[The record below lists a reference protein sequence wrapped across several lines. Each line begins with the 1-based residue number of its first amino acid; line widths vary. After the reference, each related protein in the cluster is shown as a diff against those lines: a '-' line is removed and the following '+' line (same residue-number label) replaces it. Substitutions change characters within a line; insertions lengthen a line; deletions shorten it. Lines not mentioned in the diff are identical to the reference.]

1 MYNGGGMPQGGGYSM
16 RGGGMPQ
23 YGGMGG
29 PNSQPF
35 NPNGP
40 FPQGGMQPGMGM
52 GGPGMQYGGM
62 GGPNTP
68 VFQPGGYANANGY
81 GQPMGH
87 PQQMQQAGYGPG
99 GYEGGMGQGGPAYD
113 SPAPPVRAT
122 PRTCSLAIFFP
133 RLPQPSWPPVPPPI
147 ASLCTLPLRERAHA
161 VCLCSYGRRA
171 AATAGVWPAA
181 WRP

>member
-122 PRTCSLAIFFP
+122 HTHALSPFFFRAFPSPRG
-133 RLPQPSWPPVPPPI
+133 RLYRLLPPPSVP
-147 ASLCTLPLRERAHA
+147 SLLEREHMPS
-161 VCLCSYGRRA
+161 VCSYGRRA

-181 WRP
+181 WRT

>member
-122 PRTCSLAIFFP
+122 HNTHTLHFFSAP
-133 RLPQPSWPPVPPPI
+133 SPALVAASTASYRLPLYPPS
-147 ASLCTLPLRERAHA
+147 CERAHA

-181 WRP
+181 WRT